1 LPHLRRVLAAR
12 PVGVAGF
19 LLLLVI
25 AMPDVALAAAAAA
38 EEGHDSWM
46 PTIAKIFNF
55 AVLIG
60 ILVYFLKAPIAGYL
74 RSRGETIRKD
84 LVESAA
90 LRSSA
95 ETQLSSMRAQLAKL
109 PAELEELK
117 NRGREELAAERVRM
131 KDATAREREK
141 LLERT
146 RREIDLQFRLA
157 RRELLEHTADL
168 SMSLARQRV
177 EQVIT
182 PDDHRR
188 LIEQYAAEV
197 RP

>member
-1 LPHLRRVLAAR
+1 MPRLLRARAAGRVGAA
-12 PVGVAGF
+12 VF
-19 LLLLVI
+19 LLTLLI
-25 AMPDVALAAAAAA
+25 AAPDGVLAAAAA
-38 EEGHDSWM
+38 EEGHDGWM
-46 PTIAKIFNF
+46 PTIAKLFNF
-55 AVLIG
+55 AVLAG
-60 ILVYFLKAPIAGYL
+60 ILVYFLRAPIAGYL
-74 RSRGETIRKD
+74 RTRGDTIRKD

-90 LRSSA
+90 LRSAA
-95 ETQLSSMRAQLAKL
+95 ETQLTSMRAQLAKL
-109 PAELEELK
+109 PAELEALK

-146 RREIDLQFRLA
+146 RREIDLQFRVA

-168 SMSLARQRV
+168 SMSLARTRV
-177 EQVIT
+177 EQTIT

-188 LIEQYAAEV
+188 LIAQYAAEV